1 MSVDS
6 AILTQ
11 PVSERKDLT
20 PSLSTPLLSKT
31 NVSSLQQQP
40 QQQTTTSIQQ
50 HQSIT
55 VNQFDDF
62 EEDSLHNSKRIQ
74 TKIENPYVDNILSLE
89 YEIRLY
95 FFI

>member
-40 QQQTTTSIQQ
+40 QPTTSIQQ

-62 EEDSLHNSKRIQ
+62 EEEDSLHNSKRIQ

-95 FFI
+95 FFL